1 MKINYVKGD
10 ATNPI
15 VEKGKTAIIPHVCNV
30 NGGWGAG
37 FVLALSKKWKEP
49 EKRYRKW
56 FNGKLIN
63 EYDNSV
69 VDFYLGAIDPIP
81 VESNIIIINMLAQ
94 DGYKSKENTIP
105 VRYWHLVHCM
115 ESVLDLL
122 KRNKDI
128 KNPIIC
134 APKFACDLGGAS
146 WDVVEQLIE
155 DIWIANGIPVTIY
168 LWDEK

>member
-10 ATNPI
+10 ATNPV
-15 VEKGKTAIIPHVCNV
+15 VEKGTVALIPHVCNI

-37 FVLALSKKWKEP
+37 FVLALSKKWKQP
-49 EKRYRKW
+49 EQSYREL
-56 FNGKLIN
+56 FENQN
-63 EYDNSV
+63 
-69 VDFYLGAIDPIP
+69 DFYLGAINPIP

-94 DGYKSKENTIP
+94 DGFKSKENLIP

-115 ESVLDLL
+115 ESVLDFA
-122 KRNKDI
+122 KRNI
-128 KNPIIC
+128 KNPTIH